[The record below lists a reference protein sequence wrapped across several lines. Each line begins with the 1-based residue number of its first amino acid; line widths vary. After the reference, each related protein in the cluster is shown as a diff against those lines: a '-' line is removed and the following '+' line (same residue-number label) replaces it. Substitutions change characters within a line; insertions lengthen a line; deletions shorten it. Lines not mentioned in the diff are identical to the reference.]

1 MTYKNKLNMSTILTA
16 QLKGDVEELKKDLD
30 SGMYG
35 YGLDGMIMFKNA
47 ENRVWE
53 KIKVV
58 LETMLFEQEQSGIL
72 AYKQSKEI

>member
-1 MTYKNKLNMSTILTA
+1 MLKSTILAA
-16 QLKGDVEELKKDLD
+16 QLKGDVAELKKDLD

-35 YGLDGMIMFKNA
+35 YGLDGMIMFKKG
-47 ENRVWE
+47 ENKIWD